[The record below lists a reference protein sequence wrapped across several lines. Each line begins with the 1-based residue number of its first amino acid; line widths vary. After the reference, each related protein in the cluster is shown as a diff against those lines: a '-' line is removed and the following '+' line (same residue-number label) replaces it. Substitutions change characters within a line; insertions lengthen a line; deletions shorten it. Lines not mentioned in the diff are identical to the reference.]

1 LKNKDIKLGEVKY
14 EVKLDRSKIRNL
26 CTLDVGVLNVYIDDK
41 LYTSVSLKISEKTT
55 KSKYNDVIYQIFIS
69 LFK

>member
-1 LKNKDIKLGEVKY
+1 MKNKDIKLGEVKY

-41 LYTSVSLKISEKTT
+41 LYTSVSLKISEKTIWDDG
-55 KSKYNDVIYQIFIS
+55 SDCYSSIHYFA
-69 LFK
+69 